1 MTEPD
6 DLWPGRELHD
16 DAPRDRAFG
25 AMIAIAI
32 IVSAVAFWVGPD
44 AWAANPWVAA
54 ISFTVSRGNI
64 DGGDA

>member
-6 DLWPGRELHD
+6 DLWNSLH
-16 DAPRDRAFG
+16 
-25 AMIAIAI
+25 
-32 IVSAVAFWVGPD
+32 GPD